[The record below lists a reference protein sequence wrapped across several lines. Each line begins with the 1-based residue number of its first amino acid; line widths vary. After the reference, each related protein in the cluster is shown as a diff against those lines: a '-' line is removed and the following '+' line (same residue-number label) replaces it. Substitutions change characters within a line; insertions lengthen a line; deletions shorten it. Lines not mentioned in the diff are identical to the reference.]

1 MAITGYLSEFSLPEI
16 FQFLEQGQKTGRLTL
31 QPLTVDSSQKTHYIW
46 LRQGRIIAASN
57 RLDNRGLL
65 SLIVQRGWMK
75 PQAAAKLTE
84 DHLQGN
90 PLGLFLK
97 SHGLIATE
105 QLKLLFY
112 VQVMQQICALFALP
126 DAQFEFDCRETI
138 PMMETTG
145 LSSPGA
151 EVSLAGLRALKDWS
165 TLVDKLPDP
174 SSSLT
179 SIIKNK
185 PHLHLNQ
192 QEWLVWEFT
201 DDYYSLKAIA
211 EQLRLP
217 IIKVQQIAFRLMVVN
232 LVEELPMV
240 VASAGLDSDSINA
253 QTEPVSS
260 NGLSQ
265 EFLQNLMG
273 FLQTQAS

>member
-31 QPLTVDSSQKTHYIW
+31 RPLSSNTSQKTYYIW

-57 RLDNRGLL
+57 RLDNQGLL
-65 SLIVQRGWMK
+65 SLIVQRGWIK
-75 PQAAAKLTE
+75 AQAAAKLSE
-84 DHLQGN
+84 SHLQGN

-97 SHGLIATE
+97 SHNLIEAE

-112 VQVMQQICALFALP
+112 VQVMQQICALFAIA
-126 DAQFEFDCRETI
+126 DAQFEFDSHGI
-138 PMMETTG
+138 LPMIETTG

-165 TLVDKLPDP
+165 ALKYKLPDP
-174 SSSLT
+174 TSSLT
-179 SIIKNK
+179 SIVKNK

-192 QEWLVWEFT
+192 LEWQVWEFT
-201 DDYYSLKAIA
+201 DDHYSLKAVA

-217 IIKVQQIAFRLMVVN
+217 IEKVQQIAFRLMVVN
-232 LVEELPMV
+232 LVEELPMITANF
-240 VASAGLDSDSINA
+240 ASEPDVMENESMGTNA
-253 QTEPVSS
+253 

-273 FLQTQAS
+273 FLQAKAS

>member
-16 FQFLEQGQKTGRLTL
+16 FQFLEQGHKTGRLTL
-31 QPLTVDSSQKTHYIW
+31 RTLTLDSSQKTYYIW

-65 SLIVQRGWMK
+65 SLIVQRGWIK
-75 PQAAAKLTE
+75 SQQAAKLTE
-84 DHLQGN
+84 DHLQGT

-97 SHGLIATE
+97 SHGLVAAE

-112 VQVMQQICALFALP
+112 VQVMQQVCALFTLA
-126 DAQFEFDCRETI
+126 DAQFEFDSHKII

-165 TLVDKLPDP
+165 TLADKLPDP

-179 SIIKNK
+179 SIVKNK
-185 PHLHLNQ
+185 PHLHLHQ
-192 QEWLVWEFT
+192 QEWQVLEFT
-201 DDYYSLKAIA
+201 DDYYSLKAVA
-211 EQLRLP
+211 QQLLLP

-240 VASAGLDSDSINA
+240 VPSTSSESNVINA
-253 QTEPVSS
+253 QSESVNS

-265 EFLQNLMG
+265 EFLENLMG
-273 FLQTQAS
+273 FLQVKAS

>member
-179 SIIKNK
+179 SIIKNQ

>member
-31 QPLTVDSSQKTHYIW
+31 RPLTVNSSQKIYYIW

-57 RLDNRGLL
+57 RLDKRGLL
-65 SLIVQRGWMK
+65 SLMVQRGWMK
-75 PQAAAKLTE
+75 PKPASKLTE
-84 DHLQGN
+84 DHLQGT

-97 SHGLIATE
+97 SHGLIAAE

-112 VQVMQQICALFALP
+112 VQVMQQICALFAIP
-126 DAQFEFDCRETI
+126 DAQFEFDSREII

-165 TLVDKLPDP
+165 ALTDKLPDP

-179 SIIKNK
+179 SIVTNK

-192 QEWLVWEFT
+192 QEWQVWEFT

-240 VASAGLDSDSINA
+240 LASASPESDVINSE
-253 QTEPVSS
+253 TEPVINS
-260 NGLSQ
+260 GLSQ

-273 FLQTQAS
+273 FLQTQS